1 MIIFPERM
9 KQQRKKRDF
18 SKLAALSAPSVG
30 GWKNSVLETF
40 SLAVTPRCAGRCRF
54 GSIDVVLT
62 LASCSLSF
70 ILSLAFSLRQDR
82 SLSLSLFCLFLVWC
96 LGVLWVCRGSHYFPN
111 ISYANRER
119 STQIYSTARGSTYVR
134 TYVLLVDIGIRSGI
148 VKGDDFL

>member
-1 MIIFPERM
+1 MMIIFPERM

-18 SKLAALSAPSVG
+18 FKLAALSAPSVG

-82 SLSLSLFCLFLVWC
+82 SLSLSLFCLFSS
-96 LGVLWVCRGSHYFPN
+96 GVSVFSGYAEGAIIFP
-111 ISYANRER
+111 ISVTRIESVVHKYTVRRAV
-119 STQIYSTARGSTYVR
+119 VR
-134 TYVLLVDIGIRSGI
+134 TFVRMSFWWI
-148 VKGDDFL
+148 